1 MQLISTL
8 ALAASASALVA
19 QVAPKASTARKGATL
34 DDQLKKIPGVS
45 PLKNAPADYGFD
57 PLGFAKVSYPR
68 FGLPADDVLRT
79 NNLRDAELRHG
90 RLAMLAAAAWP
101 IQELVHPSLAK
112 MAGAPELLSDGRSPS
127 ILNGGLVAGPVPA
140 FLLATAAAIGYL
152 DVQAEAKKAEYPAED
167 WIPGL
172 GAVSLEMPYISPERH
187 RRGAQ
192 MDDRCPRRY
201 YGFDPLNL
209 VGGMSPLAIKNMQAR
224 FGVRNTL
231 HAVDAPARRLPHAG
245 QGDQQWPTRYGR
257 RRRVR
262 RPGGHDGRARDLRE
276 RAVLHAHHL
285 LPVGPAPPHG
295 RVRHRILPLLGSP
308 PLSRCKCPLSLLDER
323 GRARP
328 VALTLARAA
337 LRVVVTVATPTP
349 RRRSRGRRHTAGCP
363 RGPSRCGAGA
373 SASA

>member
-19 QVAPKASTARKGATL
+19 PVAPKASTALKGATL

-68 FGLPADDVLRT
+68 FGLPDDELLRT

-101 IQELVHPSLAK
+101 IQELAHPSLAK
-112 MAGAPELLSDGRSPS
+112 LAGAPELLSDGRSPS

-152 DVQAEAKKAEYPAED
+152 DVQAEAKKAEYPAVD

-192 MDDRCPRRY
+192 MLSMSAQVLRLRSTQHRRRHEPPR
-201 YGFDPLNL
+201 D
-209 VGGMSPLAIKNMQAR
+209 QE
-224 FGVRNTL
+224 
-231 HAVDAPARRLPHAG
+231 HAG
-245 QGDQQWPTRYGR
+245 
-257 RRRVR
+257 
-262 RPGGHDGRARDLRE
+262 
-276 RAVLHAHHL
+276 
-285 LPVGPAPPHG
+285 AP
-295 RVRHRILPLLGSP
+295 RSP
-308 PLSRCKCPLSLLDER
+308 KH
-323 GRARP
+323 
-328 VALTLARAA
+328 
-337 LRVVVTVATPTP
+337 TP
-349 RRRSRGRRHTAGCP
+349 RRRRASSTPSARRP
-363 RGPSRCGAGA
+363 RK
-373 SASA
+373 

>member
-8 ALAASASALVA
+8 ALATSAAALVA
-19 QVAPKASTARKGATL
+19 PVAPKASTALKGATL

-68 FGLPADDVLRT
+68 IGLPDDELLRT

-112 MAGAPELLSDGRSPS
+112 LAGAPELLSDGRSPS

-152 DVQAEAKKAEYPAED
+152 DVQAEAKKAEYPADD
-167 WIPGL
+167 WIPGF
-172 GAVSLEMPYISPERH
+172 GAVSLKMPYVSPVRY

-192 MDDRCPRRY
+192 TTLRCPRRY
-201 YGFDPLNL
+201 YGFDPLNI

-245 QGDQQWPTRYGR
+245 QGNKQWKARHGR
-257 RRRVR
+257 RRRLR
-262 RPGGHDGRARDLRE
+262 RPGGADGRARDLRE

-295 RVRHRILPLLGSP
+295 RVRHRVVPLLGSP
-308 PLSRCKCPLSLLDER
+308 LSR
-323 GRARP
+323 
-328 VALTLARAA
+328 AL
-337 LRVVVTVATPTP
+337 
-349 RRRSRGRRHTAGCP
+349 
-363 RGPSRCGAGA
+363 
-373 SASA
+373 

>member
-1 MQLISTL
+1 MQLLSTL
-8 ALAASASALVA
+8 ALATSAAALVA
-19 QVAPKASTARKGATL
+19 PAAPKASTALKGATL

-68 FGLPADDVLRT
+68 FGLPEDELLRT

-112 MAGAPELLSDGRSPS
+112 LAGAPELLSDGRSPS

-152 DVQAEAKKAEYPAED
+152 DVQAEAKKAQYPAKD
-167 WIPGL
+167 WIPGF
-172 GAVSLEMPYISPERH
+172 GAASLRMPYISPVRH

-192 MDDRCPRRY
+192 TTVRCPRRY
-201 YGFDPLNL
+201 YGFDPLNV

-231 HAVDAPARRLPHAG
+231 HAVHASARRLPHAG
-245 QGDQQWPTRYGR
+245 QGN
-257 RRRVR
+257 
-262 RPGGHDGRARDLRE
+262 
-276 RAVLHAHHL
+276 
-285 LPVGPAPPHG
+285 
-295 RVRHRILPLLGSP
+295 
-308 PLSRCKCPLSLLDER
+308 K
-323 GRARP
+323 
-328 VALTLARAA
+328 
-337 LRVVVTVATPTP
+337 
-349 RRRSRGRRHTAGCP
+349 
-363 RGPSRCGAGA
+363 
-373 SASA
+373 

>member
-8 ALAASASALVA
+8 ALATSAAALVA
-19 QVAPKASTARKGATL
+19 PVAPKASAALKGATL

-68 FGLPADDVLRT
+68 FGLPEDELLRT

-112 MAGAPELLSDGRSPS
+112 LAGAPELLSDGRSPS

-167 WIPGL
+167 WIPG
-172 GAVSLEMPYISPERH
+172 
-187 RRGAQ
+187 
-192 MDDRCPRRY
+192 Y
-201 YGFDPLNL
+201 YGFDPLNI

-245 QGDQQWPTRYGR
+245 QGN
-257 RRRVR
+257 
-262 RPGGHDGRARDLRE
+262 
-276 RAVLHAHHL
+276 
-285 LPVGPAPPHG
+285 
-295 RVRHRILPLLGSP
+295 
-308 PLSRCKCPLSLLDER
+308 K
-323 GRARP
+323 
-328 VALTLARAA
+328 
-337 LRVVVTVATPTP
+337 
-349 RRRSRGRRHTAGCP
+349 
-363 RGPSRCGAGA
+363 
-373 SASA
+373 

>member
-8 ALAASASALVA
+8 ALAASAAALVA
-19 QVAPKASTARKGATL
+19 PVAPKASTALNGATL

-68 FGLPADDVLRT
+68 FGLPEDELLRT

-101 IQELVHPSLAK
+101 IQELAHPSLAK
-112 MAGAPELLSDGRSPS
+112 LAGAPELLSDGRSPS

-152 DVQAEAKKAEYPAED
+152 DVQAENTKAQVAPAD
-167 WIPGL
+167 WIPG
-172 GAVSLEMPYISPERH
+172 
-187 RRGAQ
+187 
-192 MDDRCPRRY
+192 Y
-201 YGFDPLNL
+201 YGFDPLNI
-209 VGGMSPLAIKNMQAR
+209 VGGMSPLAVKNMQAR

-245 QGDQQWPTRYGR
+245 QGDQQWPPRDGR
-257 RRRVR
+257 RRRLR

-295 RVRHRILPLLGSP
+295 RVRHCVVPLLGADATP
-308 PLSRCKCPLSLLDER
+308 IPLSRAVVNMSTVVVVRAARCSLR
-323 GRARP
+323 GR
-328 VALTLARAA
+328 LFSL
-337 LRVVVTVATPTP
+337 
-349 RRRSRGRRHTAGCP
+349 SD
-363 RGPSRCGAGA
+363 
-373 SASA
+373 